1 MLWAEAIPNL
11 LIALREGLEGGLVVS
26 ILLAAVKQQST
37 HTPVGRRISSA
48 PIWLGV
54 AAALSLAA
62 SFAAVLTFT
71 TAELSTTVQEGVSGI
86 LGIIAVTLVTWMV
99 FWMRRTAPGLSRQ
112 LKGEV
117 ARAASIGVGALTLT
131 AFLAVGREGLETTL
145 FIWTAVKV
153 SGSTVSPLIG
163 AAVGLALAV
172 TLCWLLYNRAIRL
185 NLGRFF
191 TITGLALIVIAA
203 GILAYSLGDLQEAG
217 WLPGSSW
224 LAFDLTGH
232 VDPSSWWVTLISGI
246 TNLAVRMTVLQVVA
260 WVVYLGVVITA
271 FVRSGTTALAPPP
284 AESVDESG
292 PRRWERLLAS
302 HMWPVTAALVLTPIV
317 LAALIIAVVP
327 KSSAE
332 SDIAISVTATD
343 CAKEWKAGSGGTHT
357 FQVQNKS
364 GKAGEVNLTDSS
376 GRIVG
381 EIETLGPGTT
391 AAMTAVLGD
400 GTYTFKCYLAGQPA
414 IFSAAAQVSGAGS
427 TATTAAIMPVTVED
441 LTGPN
446 TQYQQAAGIALTAL
460 AGNAA
465 AVRADLIRGDIGAA
479 KADLLMAQMSW
490 ERVGASYNS
499 FGDLGEAVSGLPWG
513 LPGGVNDPDFIGLH
527 RLEYGLYHG
536 QSAASLVPIADKLI
550 ADIAAVKA
558 NLSTDD
564 LAGDPANLPIRAH
577 EILEDAQR
585 DHVMG
590 ISDLGSGSAYPAT
603 SADVDITRTVIGQL
617 APLLD
622 ARSPQL
628 VANIDAQLDAL
639 AAGLT
644 ATKGPDGRWRAP
656 AQVTAPERQSV
667 NAALGAVLET
677 LSVVP
682 DVLEIPPDH

>member
-1 MLWAEAIPNL
+1 MVWAEAIPNL

-37 HTPVGRRISSA
+37 LTPDGRRITSA

-71 TAELSTTVQEGVSGI
+71 TAELSTTVQEGVSGV
-86 LGIIAVTLVTWMV
+86 LGIIAVVLVTWMV

-112 LKGEV
+112 LKGDV
-117 ARAASIGVGALTLT
+117 ARAAAVGAGALTLT

-163 AAVGLALAV
+163 AVVGLALAV
-172 TLCWLLYNRAIRL
+172 TLCWLLYNRAIKL

-217 WLPGSSW
+217 WLPGHTW

-232 VDPSSWWVTLISGI
+232 IDPGSWWVTLISGI
-246 TNLAVRMTVLQVVA
+246 TNLAIKMTVLQVTA
-260 WVVYLGVVITA
+260 WVVYLAVVITA
-271 FVRSGTTALAPPP
+271 FVRASQAAPAPAP
-284 AESVDESG
+284 AEAEGESG
-292 PRRWERLLAS
+292 PNRWERLLAG
-302 HMWPVTAALVLTPIV
+302 HMWPTSAALVLTPIA
-317 LAALIIAVVP
+317 LAVLIIVVVP
-327 KSSAE
+327 KSSGNP
-332 SDIAISVTATD
+332 DIAVSVTAGD
-343 CAKEWKAGSGGTHT
+343 CAKEWKAGSGGSRT

-364 GKAGEVNLTDSS
+364 TKAGEVNLVDSS
-376 GRIVG
+376 GGVVG

-391 AAMTAVLGD
+391 AAMTATLGD
-400 GTYTFKCYLAGQPA
+400 GIYTFKCYLSGRPPMS
-414 IFSAAAQVSGAGS
+414 SAAGVVSGAGS
-427 TATTAAIMPVTVED
+427 STSAAIIPVTVED
-441 LTGPN
+441 LAGPN
-446 TQYQQAAGIALTAL
+446 TKYQQSATAALNAL
-460 AGNAA
+460 AGNATA
-465 AVRADLIRGDIGAA
+465 FRADLARGDIAAA
-479 KADLLMAQMSW
+479 KADLLTAQMNW

-499 FGDLGEAVSGLPWG
+499 FGELGEAVSGLPWG
-513 LPGGVNDPDFIGLH
+513 LPGGVDDPDFIGLR

-536 QSAASLVPIADKLI
+536 QAPASLVPIADKLI
-550 ADIAAVKA
+550 ADIAVVKD
-558 NLSTDD
+558 NLDSDD
-564 LAGDPANLPIRAH
+564 LAGDAGNLPIRAH

-590 ISDLGSGSAYPAT
+590 IDDLGSGSAYPAT
-603 SADVDITRTVIGQL
+603 SANVDITRTVIGQL

-628 VANIDAQLDAL
+628 VAKIDSQLDIL
-639 AAGLT
+639 SAALT
-644 ATKGPDGRWRAP
+644 ATKGPDGRWRTP
-656 AQVTAPERQSV
+656 AQVPAPERQDV

-677 LSVVP
+677 LSLVP
-682 DVLEIPPDH
+682 DVLEIPPEH